1 MLRLWRSVLVEL
13 WLVVYSVEVCVV
25 MYVIAK
31 VDVVVAP
38 VV

>member
-1 MLRLWRSVLVEL
+1 MLRLWRSVLVKL

-31 VDVVVAP
+31 VGVVAAL